1 MDIRNHRVGIRNCQ
15 VGVLNCRVGILNRR
29 VGILNCQV
37 GIRNRQVSIHQQLRL
52 GVGYQRLPNAIY
64 RTHRENLK
72 DPIEVLSPSRDSI
85 LVRLRVEHSRNY
97 ASLTPFDHVV
107 LYSGHSPAID
117 RLMNALLSAHI
128 GSLTHVVRCSIAPR
142 TDLLSS
148 SNCLPSKPRPRA

>member
-15 VGVLNCRVGILNRR
+15 VGVLNRR

-52 GVGYQRLPNAIY
+52 GVGYQRLPNAIHW
-64 RTHRENLK
+64 THRENLK

-85 LVRLRVEHSRNY
+85 LVRLRVDHSRNY

-107 LYSGHSPAID
+107 LYPGHSPAID
-117 RLMNALLSAHI
+117 RSMRAFFSARI
-128 GSLTHVVRCSIAPR
+128 ASLTHVVRCSIAPR

-148 SNCLPSKPRPRA
+148 PNCLPSKPRPRA